1 MKIITICNN
10 KGGVGKTTTVF
21 NLAHYFASQ
30 GFKTL
35 AVDTDSQLNL
45 SINFGI
51 TNFNT
56 TLGDYLLNR
65 TVTFEPVVI
74 NSNLHLISAG
84 ANVEDDMTELKNQ
97 STMYYTKL
105 KSFLENLK
113 DKYDIVVIDTA
124 PAFNVYTSN
133 SIYAGNVYIVLT
145 AGGNELL
152 GVKATI
158 DFTKNLNKDISGII
172 MIRKEKTSLS
182 HKIQKQLEKSFS
194 DYMLKTIIRKNVDL
208 CESAIRHQSIFEYK
222 KHSNG
227 AKDYKKLGDEIL
239 KKEGLK

>member
-21 NLAHYFASQ
+21 NLAHYFAKQ

-35 AVDTDSQLNL
+35 AIDTDPQLNL
-45 SINFGI
+45 SVNLGI
-51 TNFNT
+51 TNFSK

-65 TVTFEPVVI
+65 TVTFEPAI
-74 NSNLHLISAG
+74 IDKNLHLISAG
-84 ANVEDDMTELKNQ
+84 ANTEEDMTNLKNQ
-97 STMYYTKL
+97 TTMYYTKL
-105 KSFLENLK
+105 KNFLMTLK
-113 DKYDIVVIDTA
+113 DEYDIVVIDTA

-158 DFTKNLNKDISGII
+158 DFTKNLNKDISGVI

-208 CESAIRHQSIFEYK
+208 CESAIRNQSIFDYK